1 MQWLYSTNA
10 KEIGTLYLI
19 FAIFSGMFFMLELYF
34 AFCWNN
40 YLIVNNRY
48 LPLIII
54 YMKKEEKKVK
64 NFIINFI
71 IKSAENYNHFLRDFM
86 QKCLN
91 NLKFCI
97 KTKWKLLLYCNETKL
112 ISFIIADFYHSIKIY
127 NIYFTRFNHT
137 LIENKNISK
146 NNKLSNNLDAN
157 DNTYSN
163 KKNIGELGYY
173 LAGLI
178 ESYGSIIIPTL
189 ESINTPTIS
198 IIFNIKDKPLAEHI
212 IFVLGYGTIQKSQS
226 DLAIN
231 LVIRNKLGI
240 IDLLNLINGKF
251 RTPKIL
257 RLHNLIDWVNNNP
270 NYAKLNNSPLIK
282 LPIDNSHIN
291 DNAWLSGFS
300 EGDSTFQ
307 IRISEG
313 IKYNN
318 ITTTYEISQT
328 RLNPSLLEDYKPI
341 MESIAN
347 LFFSNVSIINLI
359 NLIDQV
365 NKKGEELEILVKL
378 ERSCKI
384 FYKISFV

>member
-1 MQWLYSTNA
+1 
-10 KEIGTLYLI
+10 
-19 FAIFSGMFFMLELYF
+19 
-34 AFCWNN
+34 
-40 YLIVNNRY
+40 
-48 LPLIII
+48 
-54 YMKKEEKKVK
+54 
-64 NFIINFI
+64 
-71 IKSAENYNHFLRDFM
+71 M